1 MQRRGLPAARAPAGY
16 HLQYND
22 DNKCIASGT
31 PEPFQSL
38 MTTMVTIY
46 LIYEEMLKKERELVG
61 RLHRKSRKKSGSG
74 KDDTESLSKRDKS
87 SSP

>member
-1 MQRRGLPAARAPAGY
+1 
-16 HLQYND
+16 
-22 DNKCIASGT
+22 
-31 PEPFQSL
+31 
-38 MTTMVTIY
+38 MVTIY

-87 SSP
+87 SSPKYSLNGF